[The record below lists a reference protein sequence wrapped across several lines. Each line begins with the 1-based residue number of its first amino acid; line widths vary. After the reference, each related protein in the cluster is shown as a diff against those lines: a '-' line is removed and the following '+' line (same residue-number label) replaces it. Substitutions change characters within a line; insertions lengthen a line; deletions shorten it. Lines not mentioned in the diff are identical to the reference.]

1 MGATCED
8 VLSAM
13 DFDVERMIRWLRD
26 RHLAVETTLGE
37 SWALGILQSYPY
49 LSR

>member
-8 VLSAM
+8 TLSAM
-13 DFDVERMIRWLRD
+13 DFDVERINKWLRD

-37 SWALGILQSYPY
+37 SWAMGLLQSYPY